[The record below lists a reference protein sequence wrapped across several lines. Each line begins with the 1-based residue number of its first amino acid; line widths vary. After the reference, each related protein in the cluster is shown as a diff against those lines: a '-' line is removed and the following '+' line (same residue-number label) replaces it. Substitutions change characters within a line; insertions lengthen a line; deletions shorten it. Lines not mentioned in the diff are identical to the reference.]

1 MCSVSFIERRRIL
14 QYRIE
19 CVTSDVGKQQLPDK
33 TTTLIAASSFEGAI
47 KATSGLGSTNAGQ
60 LDAADSR
67 SNSAAFGRRSTT
79 AVEDATG
86 CPLVALTKT
95 ELAGNVTRLS

>member
-1 MCSVSFIERRRIL
+1 MQRRIE
-14 QYRIE
+14 YRIE

-47 KATSGLGSTNAGQ
+47 KATSGLGSTNAAS
-60 LDAADSR
+60 LTRLTAARTLLHS
-67 SNSAAFGRRSTT
+67 GEIRSTT
-79 AVEDATG
+79 AVEAATG

-95 ELAGNVTRLS
+95 ELAENVTSLS